1 MNFWDHLPTRDEAL
15 DKIYQ
20 FLQLLSQDRPIEAET
35 LVNVGS
41 FQKFRD
47 TLHYYLTDYLLM
59 LVEDSEVFNLPDD
72 MSIAISDPF
81 EMNEDAIYPVFSG
94 NDFTTQPNERISV
107 YLGYENEATT
117 VKVEFMIYALDKK
130 VFLNVMKVNKD

>member
-15 DKIYQ
+15 DKIYE
-20 FLQLLSQDRPIEAET
+20 FLQLLSQNRPIEAET

-47 TLHYYLTDYLLM
+47 TVHYYITDYLLM

-72 MSIAISDPF
+72 MSVAISDPH
-81 EMNEDAIYPVFSG
+81 EMNEDGIYPVFSG
-94 NDFTTQPNERISV
+94 NDFVTQPNERISV
-107 YLGYENEATT
+107 YLGYQNEATT
-117 VKVEFMIYALDKK
+117 VKVEFMIYVLDKK